1 MSFYGNARKRLMR
14 PLVLWPVLA
23 LVLEWIIQRRAP
35 APKWVTLLPLAP
47 MLMFVVE
54 LARTIRKMDELQQR
68 ISVVSMAIAFTLT
81 LALTLVFIGVER
93 AGVWTPPWN
102 EIGTYML
109 LLWGAVYLV
118 SSWRY
123 R

>member
-1 MSFYGNARKRLMR
+1 MGSYSNARKCLMR

-23 LVLEWIIQRRAP
+23 LVLELVMQRHAPVARWI
-35 APKWVTLLPLAP
+35 TLLPLAP

-68 ISVVSMAIAFTLT
+68 ISVVSMAVAFILT
-81 LALTLVFIGVER
+81 LALTLVFIGVQR
-93 AGVWTPPWN
+93 AGMWTPPWN
-102 EIGTYML
+102 EIGAYML
-109 LLWGAVYLV
+109 LLWGAGYLV

>member
-1 MSFYGNARKRLMR
+1 MAWYSDARKRLTR
-14 PLVLWPVLA
+14 PLVVWPVLA
-23 LVLEWIIQRRAP
+23 LVMEWLIPRQGPVAKWII
-35 APKWVTLLPLAP
+35 LLPLAP

-54 LARTIRKMDELQQR
+54 LARSIRKMDELQQR
-68 ISVVSMAIAFTLT
+68 ISVVSMAIAFILT
-81 LALTLVFIGVER
+81 LALTLVFIGLER
-93 AGVWTPPWN
+93 VGTWVPPWN